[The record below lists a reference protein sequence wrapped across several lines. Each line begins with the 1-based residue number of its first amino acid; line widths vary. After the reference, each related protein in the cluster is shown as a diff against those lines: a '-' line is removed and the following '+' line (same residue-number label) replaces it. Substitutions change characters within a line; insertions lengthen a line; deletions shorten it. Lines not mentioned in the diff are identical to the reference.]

1 MKSNLENS
9 SMQNSAKTKNQEL
22 LSNLKIYAA
31 DLSSIKLKIRG
42 VINNKMIRKI
52 YRKIQANV
60 STNQSDLVGVQH
72 DLLGMAIQPATYR
85 TIIGQDL

>member
-1 MKSNLENS
+1 
-9 SMQNSAKTKNQEL
+9 MQNSAKTKNQEL

-72 DLLGMAIQPATYR
+72 DLLRMAIQPATYC